1 MLALTE
7 ISGKIIG
14 AATRVHS
21 ALGPGLLESTY
32 EACLEHELRKAGLKV
47 ERQVFLPIVY
57 DGLRLQD
64 AYRIDLLVE
73 GAVVVELKAI
83 NAITDIHKAQVVSYL
98 KLSEKS
104 LGLIIN
110 FNVTQLKS
118 GIRRVVVGRDWKSSY
133 SSDFTVDSAGAS

>member
-14 AATRVHS
+14 AAMRVHS

-73 GAVVVELKAI
+73 CAVVVELKAI
-83 NAITDIHKAQVVSYL
+83 NTITNIHKAQVVSYL
-98 KLSEKS
+98 KLSGKS

-118 GIRRVVVGRDWKSSY
+118 GIRRVVVGDEWKGPDPS
-133 SSDFTVDSAGAS
+133 VDSVRTQ